1 MPWPALPPAVM
12 PLAPAPPFSLEPVKA
27 FFSGNIGSAV
37 DPTFMP
43 MCAPRP
49 RAALGALSRE
59 ARLAQVHHDDGDA
72 QHGVPRPEYALPVR
86 HSRRPHR
93 RYVNYGP
100 CSAAAERQCTM
111 QLQPV
116 RTGWVRAA
124 FSRARMRMVPGR
136 CMCRARRALAGAL
149 VAGAVVPRRR
159 RAAAGRAG
167 GAACDAELCSLY
179 TERTSQRE
187 RLRRA
192 HDTPTR
198 ECRHRRRHR
207 ADKQADKRI

>member
-59 ARLAQVHHDDGDA
+59 ARHAQVHHDDGDA

-100 CSAAAERQCTM
+100 CFAAAERQCTM

-116 RTGWVRAA
+116 RDGVGTRGVQPCMHANGARSLYGPSPSSTRQRASCWCCGA
-124 FSRARMRMVPGR
+124 AATPCGGGPG
-136 CMCRARRALAGAL
+136 
-149 VAGAVVPRRR
+149 R
-159 RAAAGRAG
+159 RAAARRAG
-167 GAACDAELCSLY
+167 PTSSPRVRAQRAEAAL
-179 TERTSQRE
+179 
-187 RLRRA
+187 
-192 HDTPTR
+192 
-198 ECRHRRRHR
+198 
-207 ADKQADKRI
+207 